1 MFSSQELLRFAS
13 QDYILGNTTMEEQI
27 AFVEDQIRSPF
38 NSGDI
43 NYLKKLMRM
52 VPGQD
57 EMDEICKQFFT
68 QIQDVYSGLEID
80 VNDYDQHLSAICM
93 AIYKFFVKNVGK
105 LMYVFIKEYLYNN
118 KNRKGLIAEFSNA
131 KIPNYPKEQY
141 GKKDYYIL
149 ITKLNAIVDEIFE
162 DDIKLKKF
170 IEYVEKS
177 DKAPVYL
184 DAILEAIE
192 QGIVV
197 DKGVVS
203 DMYRLYKKSDLFRGH
218 MNKLEMDITKTFI
231 IPYLEENGM
240 ADVWLPPVEEIPED
254 LDESDEESDDE

>member
-1 MFSSQELLRFAS
+1 MFTSQELLRFAS
-13 QDYILGNTTMEEQI
+13 QDYILGNTTMDEQI
-27 AFVEDQIRSPF
+27 AFVEDQIRNPF
-38 NSGDI
+38 DSGDI
-43 NYLKKLMRM
+43 NYLKKLIKM

-57 EMDEICKQFFT
+57 EMDELCKQFFT

-80 VNDYDQHLSAICM
+80 VSDYDQHLISLCT

-105 LMYVFIKEYLYNN
+105 LMFVFIREYIYNN
-118 KNRKGLIAEFSNA
+118 KNRKGLIAEFSNV

-141 GKKDYYIL
+141 GKKDFYIL

-170 IEYVEKS
+170 IEYIEKS

-184 DAILEAIE
+184 DVILEALE
-192 QGIVV
+192 LGIII
-197 DKGVVS
+197 DKDVVS
-203 DMYRLYKKSDLFRGH
+203 DMYRLYKKSDLYRGH

-231 IPYLEENGM
+231 HPYLEENGM
-240 ADVWLPPVEEIPED
+240 AGVWLPPVEEIPED
-254 LDESDEESDDE
+254 LDDEEESDDEE